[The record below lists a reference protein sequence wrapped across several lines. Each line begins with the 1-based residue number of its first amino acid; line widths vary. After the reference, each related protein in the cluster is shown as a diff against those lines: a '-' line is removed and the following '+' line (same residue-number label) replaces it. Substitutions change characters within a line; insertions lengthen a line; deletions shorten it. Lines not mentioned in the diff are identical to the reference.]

1 MWLQTGMY
9 YATSCVKENSMATGS
24 RGEKRPSAVIGGAI
38 MVARIATEDAAE
50 ELRQRSGR
58 VRSGQAGAKARAE
71 KITAE
76 ERSAVARK
84 AAGARWG

>member
-1 MWLQTGMY
+1 
-9 YATSCVKENSMATGS
+9 MATGS

-71 KITAE
+71 
-76 ERSAVARK
+76 RSAVARK